1 MAEDYQNTTSGSCSD
16 QTTLNGIRF
25 LCLLRFGKLS
35 LGYAENVFVQ
45 GLCEYV
51 ALSIADRRSSLS
63 RYQNKYRPL
72 FVIIFL
78 INKKPQK
85 LKKQQQKKPNNNNN
99 NQNQNKNKSKKFKK
113 KVILFGALS

>member
-16 QTTLNGIRF
+16 QTTLNGTWF
-25 LCLLRFGKLS
+25 LCLLRFGKLL

-99 NQNQNKNKSKKFKK
+99 QNQNKNKSKKLKK

>member
-63 RYQNKYRPL
+63 RCQNKYRPL

-78 INKKPQK
+78 IKTEKT
-85 LKKQQQKKPNNNNN
+85 KQQQQQPKP
-99 NQNQNKNKSKKFKK
+99 K
-113 KVILFGALS
+113 

>member
-16 QTTLNGIRF
+16 QTTLNGTWF

-51 ALSIADRRSSLS
+51 ALSIANRRSIVFHDAKTNIGHFSL
-63 RYQNKYRPL
+63 L
-72 FVIIFL
+72 FFL
-78 INKKPQK
+78 LIKNPKNWK
-85 LKKQQQKKPNNNNN
+85 NNNSN
-99 NQNQNKNKSKKFKK
+99 NQNQNKNKSKKLKK